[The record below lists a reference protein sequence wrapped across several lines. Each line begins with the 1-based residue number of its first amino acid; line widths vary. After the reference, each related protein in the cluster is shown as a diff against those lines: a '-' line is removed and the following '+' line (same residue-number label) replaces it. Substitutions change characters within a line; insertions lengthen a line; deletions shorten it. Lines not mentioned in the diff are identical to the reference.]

1 MPLKVQGPRALSP
14 LEEDAV
20 NLVFSHAGNQS
31 IRPSELRL
39 EIVESLRLG
48 EQGGRNINQEMA
60 APSIPES
67 PVGQQFSEKPVMWG
81 AMKWPLKW
89 ATWGGMKQFGV
100 EVASTYESG
109 GKITISGSAFP
120 HTQALNKKST
130 RSYLDLTV
138 GSFQRT
144 EPFRPGNMHYLS
156 TLIYQCARHWQ
167 WTYNWRDD
175 YRPGWGPPYHL
186 TKEQL
191 QAEDRPAISGE
202 RHASAAQIFFL
213 IAWQVRYRRGA
224 AGGAED
230 AQEPSDVD
238 LTSQPSNSESY
249 VGPVDRY
256 DEIAGE
262 KLDENG
268 RPIVTK
274 GRVGQLQAHFGY
286 YVNELQDPRLR
297 ERYVCAESTQ
307 RSRGTRRTEY
317 F

>member
-1 MPLKVQGPRALSP
+1 MGL
-14 LEEDAV
+14 
-20 NLVFSHAGNQS
+20 
-31 IRPSELRL
+31 
-39 EIVESLRLG
+39 
-48 EQGGRNINQEMA
+48 
-60 APSIPES
+60 
-67 PVGQQFSEKPVMWG
+67 
-81 AMKWPLKW
+81 
-89 ATWGGMKQFGV
+89 
-100 EVASTYESG
+100 
-109 GKITISGSAFP
+109 
-120 HTQALNKKST
+120 
-130 RSYLDLTV
+130 
-138 GSFQRT
+138 
-144 EPFRPGNMHYLS
+144 
-156 TLIYQCARHWQ
+156 
-167 WTYNWRDD
+167 
-175 YRPGWGPPYHL
+175 
-186 TKEQL
+186 
-191 QAEDRPAISGE
+191 
-202 RHASAAQIFFL
+202 
-213 IAWQVRYRRGA
+213 GA